1 MSEKTLGEIIRQY
14 RKEGHLTQKEFAQKL
29 NKAESTVRM
38 WELNKNVPS
47 LETLKDI
54 SASLDIPLGELMMR
68 AGFIE
73 EYREMLKSNFYKN
86 YPIPTFGEAVKNAR
100 TDFEDEEEYI
110 SLEDLA
116 KKTNIPKST
125 LEEIEN
131 DVNIS
136 LSNEQILE
144 LSNALDITFSY
155 LFLLKHIGL
164 FIQRLGVFKYE
175 DVLKVSSMTYPEYLE
190 AFGLTDRTDLD
201 KEQEEE
207 LLNEFKFVK
216 QVDDLFRLFIMTP
229 NFFDVDNIYK
239 LGFMVPKI
247 NGRKLS
253 KNDIQ
258 KIIEKVNEMA
268 DEFEYQD

>member
-14 RKEGHLTQKEFAQKL
+14 RKEGNLTQKEFAQKL

-54 SASLDIPLGELMMR
+54 STSLNIPLGELMMR
-68 AGFIE
+68 AGFID
-73 EYREMLKSNFYKN
+73 EYSEMVKMNFYKS

-100 TDFEDEEEYI
+100 TDFEDEKEYI

-116 KKTNIPKST
+116 KKTNIPKSI
-125 LEEIEN
+125 LEDIEN
-131 DVNIS
+131 DINIR

-144 LSNALDITFSY
+144 LSNALNITFSY
-155 LFLLKHIGL
+155 LFLLKHIGV
-164 FIQRLGVFKYE
+164 FIQRIGVFNYG
-175 DVLKVSSMTYPEYLE
+175 DVLKISAMTFPEYIE
-190 AFGLTDRTDLD
+190 AFGLAEKTDLD
-201 KEQEEE
+201 EEQEKEII
-207 LLNEFKFVK
+207 NEIKFVK

-229 NFFDVDNIYK
+229 NFNDIDNIYK

-268 DEFEYQD
+268 DDFEYQD